1 MYGLDLCLEPPLL
14 TIPFPKVPLPQ
25 RFVKDPFSRISGFGG
40 KVYLFCKS
48 CASKPEI
55 LMLWEMPGLAAV
67 FSDES
72 VSGPI
77 MPSVPTV
84 LGYVE
89 PICQDSGHVE
99 TAIAIRTKSTAFEHA
114 ISFESRKT
122 HHLEEKDQLQLLAQK
137 WEALIS
143 IDYHAF
149 DRGLDLEQLPYAE
162 RVQVVLEVLGGKS
175 LATIR
180 QRCHN

>member
-1 MYGLDLCLEPPLL
+1 MGGAHSLHLHGDGRVQNDEAFSAEDHQRLLDA
-14 TIPFPKVPLPQ
+14 
-25 RFVKDPFSRISGFGG
+25 ISEAHM
-40 KVYLFCKS
+40 S

-77 MPSVPTV
+77 VPSVPTV

-122 HHLEEKDQLQLLAQK
+122 HHLEEKDQLKLLAQK

-149 DRGLDLEQLPYAE
+149 DRGLDLEQLPFAE